1 MAASGI
7 KQVFKSSLTANDSSA
22 QEELGVLRFEADGKA
37 YRYVR
42 AEDQAIAIGEVVY
55 PASADP
61 DDWEVT
67 TDYAGGSATTKK
79 VAGVAIGT
87 ITDAYYGWV
96 QVSGNSDMVR
106 TDAGVSAADGLIGHT
121 VDGEA
126 DTMAAGEE
134 HLVFGFALAADTT
147 IESQDACVAQL
158 VGML

>member
-1 MAASGI
+1 MAAPGI
-7 KQVFKSSLTANDSSA
+7 KQIFSSSLTANDSSA
-22 QEELGVLRFEADGKA
+22 QEELGVLRFEADGKV

-55 PASADP
+55 PASATAGE
-61 DDWEVT
+61 WEVS
-67 TDYAGGSATTKK
+67 TDYTGGSSVAAK
-79 VAGVAIGT
+79 VVGVALGT

-96 QVSGNSDMVR
+96 QVSGFSDMVR
-106 TDAGVSAADGLIGHT
+106 TNANVSAGDALIGHS

-147 IESQDACVAQL
+147 INSQDACVAQL
-158 VGML
+158 VGIL